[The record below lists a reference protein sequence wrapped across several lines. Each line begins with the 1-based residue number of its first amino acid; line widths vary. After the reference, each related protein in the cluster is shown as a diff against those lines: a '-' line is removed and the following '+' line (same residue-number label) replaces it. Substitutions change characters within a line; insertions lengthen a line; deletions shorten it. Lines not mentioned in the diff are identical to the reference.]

1 VVESLT
7 KTEGRIAE
15 LVARG
20 LRNDEVAERLGL
32 SPKTVEWNL
41 TKVYR
46 KLGLRSRTE
55 LVATLAQLSPF
66 ESRRRSAEDH
76 RDERSLAP

>member
-1 VVESLT
+1 MVRLT
-7 KTEGRIAE
+7 GAEREIAD

-20 LRNDEVAERLGL
+20 DTNREVAERLGL

-46 KLGLRSRTE
+46 KLGVRSRTE
-55 LVATLAQLSPF
+55 LAVQRSPRRARAGGAT
-66 ESRRRSAEDH
+66 SASARAGVE
-76 RDERSLAP
+76 P